1 MSGCPAKKT
10 IAIAAVIVISA
21 LLVPFSL
28 SCSKPPDPTA
38 AFTVSYVSGEL
49 LVSQEYVAG
58 TAPLRI
64 RFNDKSTGE
73 ITTWKWNFGDGTVI
87 EGKDENS
94 RNPVHE
100 YITANTGYMVTLTV
114 RGPGG
119 TDRQEEQSIV
129 TVLRCSEA
137 AVVELTQV
145 GAAIQGC
152 LDAAGAGKTLDAPA
166 PAWDGRRGMVTAGGG
181 VIDAA
186 DYLGVWK
193 TFKAEYEVDQD
204 GSITSGTDVSWGC
217 VRWDPAGLLG
227 RPGWVAK

>member
-1 MSGCPAKKT
+1 MSGSPAKKIIT
-10 IAIAAVIVISA
+10 LGVVTAIIA
-21 LLVPFSL
+21 LLVPFSV
-28 SCSKPPDPTA
+28 SCSKPPAPTA

-49 LVSQEYVAG
+49 MVSQEYIAG

-64 RFNDKSTGE
+64 RFNDQSTGE
-73 ITTWKWNFGDGTVI
+73 ITTWKWNFGDGTIV
-87 EGKDENS
+87 EGKDEDS

-100 YITANTGYMVTLTV
+100 YTTANTGYIVTLTV

-119 TDRQEEQSIV
+119 ADQKEEQSIV

-145 GAAIQGC
+145 GTAIQNC
-152 LDAAGAGKTLDAPA
+152 LDAAGKTSLDSPVTG
-166 PAWDGRRGMVTAGGG
+166 WDGSRGEVVAGGR
-181 VIDAA
+181 DAA

-193 TFKAEYEVDQD
+193 TFKATYEVDQD
-204 GSITSGTDVSWGC
+204 GSIASGTDVSWGC

-227 RPGWVAK
+227 RPGWVAKA